1 MLISLS
7 FKWQLTKVTIS
18 ALPVPWI
25 GYALSEDWPICLRS
39 VFPIKW
45 QGSSWPWA
53 TINQAYDLL
62 SIISDKNRF
71 FFPQAAWGSLAR
83 VNRKHSLVS
92 PAEQRAL
99 VLFCIYHGHFL
110 WGRWDIPMGD
120 REANFFPFQRGGYG
134 CPAAAWETF
143 IRAQSWG
150 WRPEP
155 DELKSLEKG
164 PRSQA
169 AAERGSLGAGSS
181 PPAEPWKLETNR
193 NVKNLPPPPFTG
205 EEMRSRRGWD
215 FQDGTLAWWQSWYDA
230 GTGLLSSHPSS
241 PKEGRMKS
249 ALARLTIK

>member
-83 VNRKHSLVS
+83 VNRKQSGVTS
-92 PAEQRAL
+92 WAEGPCAVLHLSRAL
-99 VLFCIYHGHFL
+99 PLGKMRHSHGWQRSKFL
-110 WGRWDIPMGD
+110 PL
-120 REANFFPFQRGGYG
+120 
-134 CPAAAWETF
+134 
-143 IRAQSWG
+143 
-150 WRPEP
+150 PE
-155 DELKSLEKG
+155 
-164 PRSQA
+164 
-169 AAERGSLGAGSS
+169 
-181 PPAEPWKLETNR
+181 
-193 NVKNLPPPPFTG
+193 
-205 EEMRSRRGWD
+205 RRLW
-215 FQDGTLAWWQSWYDA
+215 L
-230 GTGLLSSHPSS
+230 PSS
-241 PKEGRMKS
+241 CLRNFYQSPELGLEARARRIKELGERTQIPGGGRKRLFGS
-249 ALARLTIK
+249 RKFTTGRALEVRD